1 MANVVATPQ
10 QLAVMAQVLDAYC
23 MAFSVYDRE
32 ERERI
37 GLLLLQFLERG
48 KNSVEELSKALEDH
62 IAMGFLR

>member
-32 ERERI
+32 GRERI

-48 KNSVEELSKALEDH
+48 KNSVEDLSKALEDH